1 MLIAV
6 KTFLHI
12 MIVPPAGPLL
22 LAALGAWLLR
32 AKADAAARRAG
43 WALLIAGLA
52 SLWLLSTPIVADALT
67 RLTQHYPALD
77 LSRPVNAQAVVIL
90 GGGEARAK
98 APEYGGEPAA
108 GIELLERLA
117 YGAFVARRTGLPVLV
132 TGHGTEA
139 LAMRASLQRNFGVQ
153 ARWVDLE
160 ARDTFENASYSARL
174 LKPQGI
180 TRIVLVTTS
189 NHEWRAAHE
198 FEAAGFTVVPGP
210 VDVWSPPAAGLMRC
224 LPNPFALLRS
234 SEAVY
239 EMCGDL
245 VRRVL
250 AATHLR
256 RQSP

>member
-1 MLIAV
+1 MLIAL
-6 KTFLHI
+6 KTFLHTL
-12 MIVPPAGPLL
+12 IVPPAGPLL
-22 LAALGAWLLR
+22 LAAVGAWLLCR
-32 AKADAAARRAG
+32 QAGAAARRTG
-43 WALLIAGLA
+43 WALLVAGLA
-52 SLWLLSTPIVADALT
+52 SLWLLSTPVIADALT
-67 RLTQHYPALD
+67 RLTQHYPPLD

-90 GGGEARAK
+90 GGGEARAN

-132 TGHGTEA
+132 TGHGSEA
-139 LAMRASLQRNFGVQ
+139 LAMRASLQRNFGVH
-153 ARWVDLE
+153 ARWVDRE
-160 ARDTFENASYSARL
+160 ARDTFENAGFSARL
-174 LKPQGI
+174 LEPQGI

-198 FEAAGFTVVPGP
+198 FEAAGFSVVPGP
-210 VDVWSPPAAGLMRC
+210 ADVWSPPAAGFAGY
-224 LPNPFALLRS
+224 LPSPFALLRS

-239 EMCGDL
+239 EMCGDV

-256 RQSP
+256 RQR